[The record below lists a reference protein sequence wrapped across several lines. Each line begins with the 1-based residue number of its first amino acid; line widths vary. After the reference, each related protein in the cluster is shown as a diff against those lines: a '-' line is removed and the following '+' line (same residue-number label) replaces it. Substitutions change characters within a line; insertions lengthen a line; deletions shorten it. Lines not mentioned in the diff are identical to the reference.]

1 MNKQF
6 ITLMFLMAMMS
17 SVAFGQTKTY
27 EVPLSGNAYVTSSHS
42 GASIRDAGL
51 TSWGDASSKISTYVR
66 FNEPQKV
73 SLYIKGSANGKSKI
87 SVSFLGKKKNIKIDK
102 GNFETLLGKY
112 DVKEVGYQPIT
123 LQGVSKDGKE
133 FATIESFV
141 IKTDNELTY
150 VSDFSHYWGRRGP
163 SVHLKYTM
171 PEEDVEWFYNEVTVP
186 EGEDVIGSYY
196 MANGY
201 GEGYFG
207 IQCNSADERRVLFS
221 VWSPF
226 DTQDPKLIPDSL
238 KIKMLRRGEGVHI
251 GEFGN
256 EGSGGQSYLK
266 YNWKAGNTYKFL
278 TQVKPDGKGN
288 TVYTGYFYATDEN
301 RWRLIS
307 SFMRPK
313 TNTHY
318 KGAHSFL
325 ENFSPNQGYLTRK
338 VLFSNQWFKTV
349 AGDWVEGNEAAFT
362 YDATARAKAR
372 LDYQGGYNKASNSFY
387 LQNCGFFNE
396 STEYLTKFHRKYNG
410 KAPVIDFEELEKL

>member
-1 MNKQF
+1 MNKQS
-6 ITLMFLMAMMS
+6 LMLMLVMVLATS
-17 SVAFGQTKTY
+17 LSFAQTKTY
-27 EVPLSGNAYVTSSHS
+27 DIQLSGNAYVTSHHS
-42 GASIRDAGL
+42 GASIKDNGLTDWNDAG
-51 TSWGDASSKISTYVR
+51 SIISTYIH
-66 FNEPQKV
+66 FNQPQTV
-73 SLYIKGSANGKSKI
+73 SLYIKGSADNKGKV
-87 SVSFLGKKKNIKIDK
+87 SVTFLGKKKSVKISK
-102 GNFETLLGKY
+102 GDFETFVGKY
-112 DVKEVGYQPIT
+112 NVAELGYQPIT
-123 LQGVSKDGKE
+123 LQGINKKGDG
-133 FATIESFV
+133 FANIESFV
-141 IKTDNELTY
+141 LKTDVEPTY

-207 IQCNSADERRVLFS
+207 MQCNSEEERRVLFS

-266 YNWKAGNTYKFL
+266 YNWNAGNTYKFL

-301 RWRLIS
+301 KWRLIA
-307 SFMRPK
+307 SFLRPQ
-313 TNTHY
+313 TDTHY

-325 ENFSPNQGYLTRK
+325 ENFITTQGHITRK
-338 VLFSNQWFKTV
+338 VLFSNQWFRTV
-349 AGDWVEGNEAAFT
+349 AGEWVEANEAAFT

-372 LDYQGGYNKASNSFY
+372 LDYQGGYKKDSNSFY

-396 STEYLTKFHRKYNG
+396 STEYLTKFHREYNG
-410 KAPVIDFEELEKL
+410 IAPIVDFDELEKL